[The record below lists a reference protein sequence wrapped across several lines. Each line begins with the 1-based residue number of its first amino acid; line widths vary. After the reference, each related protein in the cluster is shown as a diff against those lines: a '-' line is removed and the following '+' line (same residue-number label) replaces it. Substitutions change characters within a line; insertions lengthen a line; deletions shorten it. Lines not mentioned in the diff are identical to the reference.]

1 MPLDRERRAT
11 GIQPM
16 PGQKTTSLLRN
27 VIFQLRKRA
36 GVTTLS
42 DSTGASLTGRQTLLR
57 ALVLRRLLRRS
68 VAPEERNIGVLLPPT
83 VAAAV
88 TNLALALDRRV
99 AVNLNY
105 SLSEELIR
113 FSLQDAG
120 LRQVITSRAFLERMP
135 IDLGGVEVILLED
148 LAKSAS
154 AIDKGM
160 AALQTFLPLPLLE
173 RILGI
178 DAIPEDDLMTIIFT
192 SGSTGRPKGVMLPWR
207 SIEAN
212 TEMVNALLR
221 LRSDDVGL
229 GVLPFFHSFG
239 YTITL
244 WTMLAMGV
252 GAVYHTNPLEARVI
266 GRLIRDH
273 RVTILLGTPTLL
285 RAYMRR
291 LPAEDFASVE
301 IVATGSERLP
311 QAVADDFESKFGV
324 RPFQGY
330 GATELGPIVSAN
342 VPAARA
348 PGDPSASLR
357 EGTVGRPAEGV
368 RVEVRD
374 PETGSVVGTGQRGLL
389 WVTGPHVMLGYLN
402 RPDLTDAVLQD
413 GWYNTGDVVTIDED
427 GFITIVGR
435 ESRFA
440 KVGGEQVPFAAVE
453 EALATVTGG
462 SEDGAPRAVV
472 TAVPDEATGERLIV
486 IHTALDQ
493 SPDELVKALA
503 SAGLPRL
510 FIPAPV
516 DFYEVDSMPL
526 IGIGKVDLEAINRF
540 AQQATSARQT
550 KRKATRES
558 AATTTSP
565 RDQGRAHA

>member
-1 MPLDRERRAT
+1 
-11 GIQPM
+11 
-16 PGQKTTSLLRN
+16 
-27 VIFQLRKRA
+27 
-36 GVTTLS
+36 
-42 DSTGASLTGRQTLLR
+42 LTGRQTLLR
-57 ALVLRRLLRRS
+57 ALVLRRLLRR
-68 VAPEERNIGVLLPPT
+68 VIAPDECNIGVLLPPT

-88 TNLALALDRRV
+88 ANLALALDRRV

-105 SLSEELIR
+105 SLSAELIR
-113 FSLQDAG
+113 FSLQEAG
-120 LRQVITSRAFLERMP
+120 LRHVITSRAFLERMP
-135 IDLGGVEVILLED
+135 IDLGEVEVILLED
-148 LAKSAS
+148 LAHGAS
-154 AIDKGM
+154 AIDKAM
-160 AALQTFLPLPLLE
+160 AALLSFLPLPVLE
-173 RILGI
+173 RVLGI

-212 TEMVNALLR
+212 TEMVDALLR
-221 LRSDDVGL
+221 LRRDDVML
-229 GVLPFFHSFG
+229 GVLPFFHTFG

-266 GRLIRDH
+266 SRLIREH
-273 RVTILLGTPTLL
+273 KVTILLGTPTLL

-291 LPAEDFASVE
+291 LSPDDFASVE

-311 QAVADDFESKFGV
+311 QAVADDFESKFGI

-330 GATELGPIVSAN
+330 GATELGPIISAN

-348 PGDPSASLR
+348 LGDPSTVLR
-357 EGTVGRPAEGV
+357 EGTVGRPARDV

-374 PETGSVVGTGQRGLL
+374 PETGAVLGTGERGLL

-402 RPDLTDAVLQD
+402 RPDLSEAVLKD

-440 KVGGEQVPFAAVE
+440 KVGGEQVPFSAIE
-453 EALATVTGG
+453 EALATLTGS

-472 TAVPDEATGERLIV
+472 TAVPDEVTGERLIV

-493 SPDELVKALA
+493 SPDELVKGLA
-503 SAGLPRL
+503 DAGLPRL

-516 DFYEVDSMPL
+516 DFHEIDTMPL

-540 AQQATSARQT
+540 AQQATAGRQT
-550 KRKATRES
+550 RRKAAR
-558 AATTTSP
+558 
-565 RDQGRAHA
+565 

>member
-1 MPLDRERRAT
+1 MPA
-11 GIQPM
+11 
-16 PGQKTTSLLRN
+16 QKTTSLLRN
-27 VIFQLRKRA
+27 VIAQLRKRA
-36 GVTTLS
+36 DVTTLS

-57 ALVLRRLLRRS
+57 ALVLRRLLRRAI
-68 VAPEERNIGVLLPPT
+68 APGERTVGVLLPPT

-105 SLSEELIR
+105 SLSEELVR
-113 FSLQDAG
+113 FSLQEAG
-120 LRQVITSRAFLERMP
+120 LRHVITSRAFLERMP
-135 IDLGGVEVILLED
+135 IDLGEVEVILLED
-148 LAKSAS
+148 LAKGAS
-154 AIDKGM
+154 PIDKGV
-160 AALQTFLPLPLLE
+160 AALLAFLPLPLLE

-212 TEMVNALLR
+212 TGMVDTLLR
-221 LRSDDVGL
+221 LRGDDVML
-229 GVLPFFHSFG
+229 GVLPFFHTFG

-244 WTMLAMGV
+244 WAMLAMGV

-266 GRLIRDH
+266 SRLIRE
-273 RVTILLGTPTLL
+273 RGVTIILGTPTLL

-291 LPAEDFASVE
+291 LSPEDFASVE
-301 IVATGSERLP
+301 IVATGSEPLP
-311 QAVADDFESKFGV
+311 QAVADAFESKFGI

-348 PGDPSASLR
+348 LGEPSAVLR
-357 EGTVGRPAEGV
+357 EGTVGRPARGV
-368 RVEVRD
+368 RIEVRD
-374 PETGSVVGTGQRGLL
+374 PETGAVLETGERGVL

-402 RPDLTDAVLQD
+402 QQDLSDAVLQD
-413 GWYNTGDVVTIDED
+413 GWYNTGDVVTVDED

-435 ESRFA
+435 QSRFA
-440 KVGGEQVPFAAVE
+440 KVGGEQVPFAAIE
-453 EALATVTGG
+453 EALATLTGG

-472 TAVPDEATGERLIV
+472 TAVPDEATGERLV
-486 IHTALDQ
+486 VVHTALDQ
-493 SPDELVKALA
+493 SPDELVKGLA
-503 SAGLPRL
+503 DAGLPRL

-516 DFYEVDSMPL
+516 DFYEIETMPL

-540 AQQATSARQT
+540 ARLAAATRQT
-550 KRKATRES
+550 KRKATR
-558 AATTTSP
+558 
-565 RDQGRAHA
+565 

>member
-1 MPLDRERRAT
+1 MPAR
-11 GIQPM
+11 
-16 PGQKTTSLLRN
+16 KTTSLLRN
-27 VIFQLRKRA
+27 VISQLRKRA

-57 ALVLRRLLRRS
+57 ALVLRRLLRRHL
-68 VAPEERNIGVLLPPT
+68 AADERNIGVLLPPT

-105 SLSEELIR
+105 SLSEDLIR
-113 FSLQDAG
+113 FSLKEAG
-120 LRQVITSRAFLERMP
+120 LRHVIASHAFLERMP
-135 IDLGGVEVILLED
+135 IDLSGVEVIILED
-148 LAKSAS
+148 LAKQAS
-154 AIDKGM
+154 AIDKGV
-160 AALQTFLPLPLLE
+160 AALLAYLPLPILE
-173 RILGI
+173 RVLGI
-178 DAIPEDDLMTIIFT
+178 DAIPEDDVMTIIFT

-212 TEMVNALLR
+212 TGMVDALLQ
-221 LRSDDVGL
+221 LRSNDVML
-229 GVLPFFHSFG
+229 GVLPFFHTFG

-266 GRLIRDH
+266 SRLIRD
-273 RVTILLGTPTLL
+273 RCVTIVLGTPTLL

-291 LPAEDFASVE
+291 LSAEDFASVE

-311 QAVADDFESKFGV
+311 QVVADEFERKFGI

-348 PGDPSASLR
+348 LGEPSAVLR
-357 EGTVGRPAEGV
+357 EETVGRPAQGV

-374 PETGSVVGTGQRGLL
+374 PDTGAVLGTGERGVL

-402 RPDLTDAVLQD
+402 QPDQTAAVLQD

-440 KVGGEQVPFAAVE
+440 KVGGEQVPFAAIE
-453 EALATVTGG
+453 EVLATLTGG
-462 SEDGAPRAVV
+462 NEDGTPRAVV
-472 TAVPDEATGERLIV
+472 TAVPDEASGERLV
-486 IHTALDQ
+486 VVHTPLNQ
-493 SPDELVKALA
+493 SPDELVKGLA
-503 SAGLPRL
+503 DAGLPRL

-516 DFYEVDSMPL
+516 DFYEIATVPL
-526 IGIGKVDLEAINRF
+526 IGIGKVDLERINRI
-540 AQQATSARQT
+540 AREAAAA
-550 KRKATRES
+550 RRTRPEV
-558 AATTTSP
+558 T
-565 RDQGRAHA
+565 R

>member
-1 MPLDRERRAT
+1 MP
-11 GIQPM
+11 P
-16 PGQKTTSLLRN
+16 QKTTSLLRN
-27 VIFQLRKRA
+27 VISQLRKRA
-36 GVTTLS
+36 SVTTLS

-57 ALVLRRLLRRS
+57 ALVLRRLLRR
-68 VAPEERNIGVLLPPT
+68 VIAPDERNIGVLLPPT
-83 VAAAV
+83 VAAAI

-105 SLSEELIR
+105 SLSAELIR
-113 FSLQDAG
+113 FSMQEAG
-120 LRQVITSRAFLERMP
+120 LLHVITSRAFLERMP
-135 IDLGGVEVILLED
+135 IDFGEVEVILLED
-148 LAKSAS
+148 LAKGAT
-154 AIDKGM
+154 AIDKGI
-160 AALQTFLPLPLLE
+160 AALLSFLPLPLLE
-173 RILGI
+173 RALGI
-178 DAIPEDDLMTIIFT
+178 DAIPEDDLMTITFT

-212 TEMVNALLR
+212 TEMVNTLLR
-221 LRSDDVGL
+221 LRSDDVML
-229 GVLPFFHSFG
+229 GVLPFFHTFG

-266 GRLIRDH
+266 SRLIREH
-273 RVTILLGTPTLL
+273 KVTILLGTPTLL

-291 LPAEDFASVE
+291 LSPEDFASVE

-311 QAVADDFESKFGV
+311 QAVADDFESKFGI

-330 GATELGPIVSAN
+330 GATELGPIISAN

-348 PGDPSASLR
+348 LGDPSTVLR
-357 EGTVGRPAEGV
+357 EGTVGRPARGV

-374 PETGSVVGTGQRGLL
+374 PETGAVLGTGERGLL
-389 WVTGPHVMLGYLN
+389 WVTGPHVMLGYLSQ
-402 RPDLTDAVLQD
+402 PDLSDAVLED

-440 KVGGEQVPFAAVE
+440 KIGGEQVPFAAIE
-453 EALATVTGG
+453 EALATLTGG
-462 SEDGAPRAVV
+462 SEDGAPQAVV

-486 IHTALDQ
+486 IHTPLDQ
-493 SPDELVKALA
+493 SPNELVKGLA
-503 SAGLPRL
+503 DAGLPRL

-516 DFYEVDSMPL
+516 DFHEIDTMPL

-540 AQQATSARQT
+540 AQQATAGRQT
-550 KRKATRES
+550 RRKATR
-558 AATTTSP
+558 
-565 RDQGRAHA
+565 

>member
-1 MPLDRERRAT
+1 MPLR
-11 GIQPM
+11 
-16 PGQKTTSLLRN
+16 KTTSLLKN
-27 VIFQLRKRA
+27 VISQLRKRA
-36 GVTTLS
+36 RVTTLS
-42 DSTGASLTGRQTLLR
+42 DSTGASLTGHQTLLR
-57 ALVLRRLLRRS
+57 ALVLRRLLRRAVS
-68 VAPEERNIGVLLPPT
+68 PDERAIGILLPPT

-105 SLSEELIR
+105 SLSAELIR
-113 FSLQDAG
+113 FSLQEAG
-120 LRQVITSRAFLERMP
+120 LHHVITSRAFLERMP
-135 IDLGGVEVILLED
+135 IDLGGVDVILLED
-148 LAKSAS
+148 LASQAS

-160 AALQTFLPLPLLE
+160 AALLSFLPLPLLE
-173 RILGI
+173 RVLGI

-212 TEMVNALLR
+212 TRMVDALLR
-221 LRSDDVGL
+221 LRRDDVML
-229 GVLPFFHSFG
+229 GVLPFFHTFG

-266 GRLIRDH
+266 GRLIRE
-273 RVTILLGTPTLL
+273 RGVTILLGTPTLL

-291 LPAEDFASVE
+291 LSPEDFAPVE

-311 QAVADDFESKFGV
+311 QSVADDFESKFGV

-348 PGDPSASLR
+348 LGDPGTVLR
-357 EGTVGRPAEGV
+357 EGTVGRPARGV

-374 PETGSVVGTGQRGLL
+374 PETGAVLGPGERGLL
-389 WVTGPHVMLGYLN
+389 WVTGPHIMLGYLN
-402 RPDLTDAVLQD
+402 QPDLTGAVLQD
-413 GWYNTGDVVTIDED
+413 GWYNTGDVVTTDED

-453 EALATVTGG
+453 EALAMLTGG
-462 SEDGAPRAVV
+462 SDDGAPRAVV
-472 TAVPDEATGERLIV
+472 TAVPDESTGERLVV
-486 IHTALDQ
+486 IHTALDR
-493 SPDELVKALA
+493 SPDELVKELA
-503 SAGLPRL
+503 KAGLPRL
-510 FIPAPV
+510 FIPSPV
-516 DFYEVDSMPL
+516 DFYGIDTMPL

-540 AQQATSARQT
+540 AQQATAGRQT
-550 KRKATRES
+550 RRKAAQSS
-558 AATTTSP
+558 AATTGAPGGQQTAQTSSP
-565 RDQGRAHA
+565 PAE

>member
-1 MPLDRERRAT
+1 MPA
-11 GIQPM
+11 
-16 PGQKTTSLLRN
+16 QKTTSLLRN
-27 VIFQLRKRA
+27 VIAQLRRRA
-36 GVTTLS
+36 DVTTLS
-42 DSTGASLTGRQTLLR
+42 DSTGASLSGRQALVR
-57 ALVLRRLLRRS
+57 ALVLRRLLRR
-68 VAPEERNIGVLLPPT
+68 ALGADERNIGVLLPPT

-105 SLSEELIR
+105 SLSQELVR
-113 FSLQDAG
+113 FSLQEAG
-120 LRQVITSRAFLERMP
+120 LRHVITSRAFLERMP
-135 IDLGGVEVILLED
+135 IDLGEAEVILIEE
-148 LAKSAS
+148 LAKGAS
-154 AIDKGM
+154 AIDKGV
-160 AALQTFLPLPLLE
+160 AALLAFLPLPLLE
-173 RILGI
+173 RVLGI

-212 TEMVNALLR
+212 TRMVDALLQ
-221 LRSDDVGL
+221 LRSDDVML
-229 GVLPFFHSFG
+229 GVLPFFHTFG

-266 GRLIRDH
+266 SRLIREH
-273 RVTILLGTPTLL
+273 GVTILLGTPTLL

-291 LPAEDFASVE
+291 LAPEDFASVE

-311 QAVADDFESKFGV
+311 QAVADEFESKFGI

-348 PGDPSASLR
+348 LGDPSAVLR
-357 EGTVGRPAEGV
+357 EGTVGRPAQGV

-374 PETGSVVGTGQRGLL
+374 PETGAVLGTGEPGLL

-402 RPDLTDAVLQD
+402 QPDLSEAVLKD
-413 GWYNTGDVVTIDED
+413 GWYNTGDVVTIDAD

-435 ESRFA
+435 QSRFA
-440 KVGGEQVPFAAVE
+440 KVGGEQVPFAAIE
-453 EALATVTGG
+453 EALATLTGG

-472 TAVPDEATGERLIV
+472 TAVPDEATGERLV
-486 IHTALDQ
+486 VVHTALKQ
-493 SPDELVKALA
+493 SPDELVKGLA
-503 SAGLPRL
+503 DAGLPRL
-510 FIPAPV
+510 FIPAAV
-516 DFYEVDSMPL
+516 DFHEIDTMPL
-526 IGIGKVDLEAINRF
+526 IGIGKVDLAAINRF
-540 AQQATSARQT
+540 ARQFATNRQT
-550 KRKATRES
+550 KRE
-558 AATTTSP
+558 
-565 RDQGRAHA
+565 GRSIERHTAP

>member
-1 MPLDRERRAT
+1 MPLR
-11 GIQPM
+11 
-16 PGQKTTSLLRN
+16 KTTSLLRN
-27 VIFQLRKRA
+27 VISQLRKRA
-36 GVTTLS
+36 RVTTLS
-42 DSTGASLTGRQTLLR
+42 DSTGASLTGHQTLLR
-57 ALVLRRLLRRS
+57 ALVLRRLLRRAVS
-68 VAPEERNIGVLLPPT
+68 PDERAIGILLPPT

-105 SLSEELIR
+105 SLSAELIR
-113 FSLQDAG
+113 FSLQEAG
-120 LRQVITSRAFLERMP
+120 LRHVITSRAFLERMP
-135 IDLGGVEVILLED
+135 IDLGGVDVILLED
-148 LAKSAS
+148 LASQAS

-160 AALQTFLPLPLLE
+160 AALLSFLPLPLLE
-173 RILGI
+173 RVLGI

-212 TEMVNALLR
+212 TRMVDALLR
-221 LRSDDVGL
+221 LRRDDVML
-229 GVLPFFHSFG
+229 GVLPFFHTFG

-266 GRLIRDH
+266 GRLIRE
-273 RVTILLGTPTLL
+273 RGVTILLGTPTLL

-291 LPAEDFASVE
+291 LSPEDFAPVE

-311 QAVADDFESKFGV
+311 QSVADDFESKFGV

-348 PGDPSASLR
+348 LGDPGTVLR
-357 EGTVGRPAEGV
+357 EGTVGRPARGV

-374 PETGSVVGTGQRGLL
+374 PETGAVLGPGERGLL
-389 WVTGPHVMLGYLN
+389 WVTGPHIMLGYLN
-402 RPDLTDAVLQD
+402 QPDLTGAVLQD
-413 GWYNTGDVVTIDED
+413 GWYNTGDVVTTDED

-453 EALATVTGG
+453 EALAMLTGG
-462 SEDGAPRAVV
+462 SDDGAPRAVV
-472 TAVPDEATGERLIV
+472 TAVPDESTGERLVV
-486 IHTALDQ
+486 IHTALDR
-493 SPDELVKALA
+493 SPDELVKELA
-503 SAGLPRL
+503 KAGLPRL
-510 FIPAPV
+510 FIPSPV
-516 DFYEVDSMPL
+516 DFYGIDTMPL

-540 AQQATSARQT
+540 AQQATAGRQT
-550 KRKATRES
+550 RRKAAQSS
-558 AATTTSP
+558 AATTGAPGGQQTAQTSSP
-565 RDQGRAHA
+565 PAE

>member
-1 MPLDRERRAT
+1 MPA
-11 GIQPM
+11 
-16 PGQKTTSLLRN
+16 QKTTSLLRN
-27 VIFQLRKRA
+27 VISQLRKRA
-36 GVTTLS
+36 AATTLS

-57 ALVLRRLLRRS
+57 ALVLRRLLRREL
-68 VAPEERNIGVLLPPT
+68 AADERNVGVLLPPT

-105 SLSEELIR
+105 GLSADLVR
-113 FSLQDAG
+113 FSLREAG
-120 LRQVITSRAFLERMP
+120 LRHVITSRSFLERMP
-135 IDLGGVEVILLED
+135 IDLGEAEVILIEE
-148 LAKSAS
+148 LAKEAS
-154 AIDKGM
+154 AIDKGV
-160 AALQTFLPLPLLE
+160 AALLAFLPLPLLE
-173 RILGI
+173 RVLGI
-178 DAIPEDDLMTIIFT
+178 DAIPEDELMTIIFT

-212 TEMVNALLR
+212 TGMVDALLQ
-221 LRSDDVGL
+221 LRRDDVML
-229 GVLPFFHSFG
+229 GVLPFFHTFG

-266 GRLIRDH
+266 SRLIRE
-273 RVTILLGTPTLL
+273 RGVTILLGTPTLL

-291 LPAEDFASVE
+291 LSAEDFASVE

-311 QAVADDFESKFGV
+311 LAVADEFESKFGI

-348 PGDPSASLR
+348 RGDPSTVLR
-357 EGTVGRPAEGV
+357 EGTVGRPARGV

-374 PETGSVVGTGQRGLL
+374 PETGAVLGIGEPGLL

-402 RPDLTDAVLQD
+402 QPELSEAVLED
-413 GWYNTGDVVTIDED
+413 GWYNTGDVVTIDAD

-435 ESRFA
+435 QSRFA
-440 KVGGEQVPFAAVE
+440 KVGGEQVPFAAIE
-453 EALATVTGG
+453 EALAALTGG

-472 TAVPDEATGERLIV
+472 TAVPDEATGERLVV
-486 IHTALDQ
+486 IHTALEQ
-493 SPDELVKALA
+493 SADELVKGLA
-503 SAGLPRL
+503 DAGLPRL

-516 DFYEVDSMPL
+516 DFYEIDTMPL

-540 AQQATSARQT
+540 ARQSATTRQA
-550 KRKATRES
+550 KRGATR
-558 AATTTSP
+558 
-565 RDQGRAHA
+565 

>member
-1 MPLDRERRAT
+1 MPAE
-11 GIQPM
+11 
-16 PGQKTTSLLRN
+16 KTTSLLRN
-27 VIFQLRKRA
+27 VISQLRKRA
-36 GVTTLS
+36 NVTTLS

-57 ALVLRRLLRRS
+57 ALVLRRLLRRA
-68 VAPEERNIGVLLPPT
+68 VAPGERNVGVLLPPT

-113 FSLQDAG
+113 YSVKEAG
-120 LRQVITSRAFLERMP
+120 LRHVITSRAFLERMP
-135 IDLGGVEVILLED
+135 IDLGEVEVILLED
-148 LAKSAS
+148 LAKRAS
-154 AIDKGM
+154 PVDKGV
-160 AALQTFLPLPLLE
+160 AALLAFLPLPLLE
-173 RILGI
+173 RVLGI

-207 SIEAN
+207 SIETN
-212 TEMVNALLR
+212 TGMIDTLLR
-221 LRSDDVGL
+221 LRSDDVML
-229 GVLPFFHSFG
+229 GVLPFFHTFG

-244 WTMLAMGV
+244 WAMLAMGV

-266 GRLIRDH
+266 SRLIRE
-273 RVTILLGTPTLL
+273 RGVTILLGTPTLL

-291 LPAEDFASVE
+291 LSPEDFASVE

-311 QAVADDFESKFGV
+311 QAVADQFESKFGI

-348 PGDPSASLR
+348 VGDPSAVLR
-357 EGTVGRPAEGV
+357 EGTVGRPAQGV

-374 PETGSVVGTGQRGLL
+374 PETGAVLETGERGVL

-402 RPDLTDAVLQD
+402 QPDLTDAVLQD

-435 ESRFA
+435 QSRFA
-440 KVGGEQVPFAAVE
+440 KVGGEQVPFAAIE
-453 EALATVTGG
+453 EALAALAGG
-462 SEDGAPRAVV
+462 SEEGAPRAVV
-472 TAVPDEATGERLIV
+472 TAVPDEATGERLVV
-486 IHTALDQ
+486 IHTPLEQ
-493 SPDELVKALA
+493 SPDELVKGMADT
-503 SAGLPRL
+503 GLPRL

-516 DFYEVDSMPL
+516 DFYEIDTMPL

-540 AQQATSARQT
+540 ARQAAATRQT
-550 KRKATRES
+550 KRRATR
-558 AATTTSP
+558 
-565 RDQGRAHA
+565 

>member
-1 MPLDRERRAT
+1 MPA
-11 GIQPM
+11 
-16 PGQKTTSLLRN
+16 QKTTSLLRN
-27 VIFQLRKRA
+27 VIAQLRKRA
-36 GVTTLS
+36 DVTTLS

-57 ALVLRRLLRRS
+57 ALVLRRLLRRAI
-68 VAPEERNIGVLLPPT
+68 APDERNVGVLLPPT

-105 SLSEELIR
+105 SLSAELVR
-113 FSLQDAG
+113 FSLQEAG
-120 LRQVITSRAFLERMP
+120 LRHVITSRAFLERMP
-135 IDLGGVEVILLED
+135 IDLGEVEVILLED
-148 LAKSAS
+148 LARSAS
-154 AIDKGM
+154 PIDKGV
-160 AALQTFLPLPLLE
+160 AALLAFLPLPLLE
-173 RILGI
+173 RVLGI

-212 TEMVNALLR
+212 TGMVDALLR
-221 LRSDDVGL
+221 LRRDDVML
-229 GVLPFFHSFG
+229 GVLPFFHTFG

-244 WTMLAMGV
+244 WAMLAMGV

-266 GRLIRDH
+266 SRLIRQ
-273 RVTILLGTPTLL
+273 RGVTIVLGTPTLL

-291 LPAEDFASVE
+291 LSPEDFASVE
-301 IVATGSERLP
+301 IVATGSEPLP
-311 QAVADDFESKFGV
+311 QSVADAFESTFGI

-348 PGDPSASLR
+348 LGDPSAVLR
-357 EGTVGRPAEGV
+357 EGTVGRPARGV
-368 RVEVRD
+368 RIEVRD
-374 PETGSVVGTGQRGLL
+374 PDTGAVLETGERGVL

-413 GWYNTGDVVTIDED
+413 GWYNTGDVVTIDEE

-435 ESRFA
+435 QSRFA
-440 KVGGEQVPFAAVE
+440 KVGGEQVPFAAIE
-453 EALATVTGG
+453 EALAALTGG

-472 TAVPDEATGERLIV
+472 TAVPDEATGERLV
-486 IHTALDQ
+486 VVHTALDQ
-493 SPDELVKALA
+493 SPDELVKGLA
-503 SAGLPRL
+503 DAGLPRL

-516 DFYEVDSMPL
+516 DFYEIDSMPL

-540 AQQATSARQT
+540 ARQAAATRQT
-550 KRKATRES
+550 KGKATR
-558 AATTTSP
+558 
-565 RDQGRAHA
+565 

>member
-1 MPLDRERRAT
+1 MPLR
-11 GIQPM
+11 
-16 PGQKTTSLLRN
+16 KTTSLLRN
-27 VIFQLRKRA
+27 VISQLRKRA
-36 GVTTLS
+36 RVTTLS
-42 DSTGASLTGRQTLLR
+42 DSTGASLTGHQTLLR
-57 ALVLRRLLRRS
+57 ALVLRRLLRRAVS
-68 VAPEERNIGVLLPPT
+68 PDERAIGILLPPT

-105 SLSEELIR
+105 SLSAELIR
-113 FSLQDAG
+113 FSLQEAG
-120 LRQVITSRAFLERMP
+120 LHHVITSRAFLERMP
-135 IDLGGVEVILLED
+135 IDLGGVDVILLED
-148 LAKSAS
+148 LASQAS

-160 AALQTFLPLPLLE
+160 AALLSFLPLPLLE
-173 RILGI
+173 RVLGI

-212 TEMVNALLR
+212 TRMVDALLR
-221 LRSDDVGL
+221 LRRDDVML
-229 GVLPFFHSFG
+229 GVLPFFHTFG

-266 GRLIRDH
+266 GRLIRE
-273 RVTILLGTPTLL
+273 RGVTILLGTPTLL

-291 LPAEDFASVE
+291 LSPEDFAPVE

-311 QAVADDFESKFGV
+311 QSVADDFESKFGV

-348 PGDPSASLR
+348 LGDPGTVLR
-357 EGTVGRPAEGV
+357 EGTVGRPARGV

-374 PETGSVVGTGQRGLL
+374 PETGAVLGPGERGLL
-389 WVTGPHVMLGYLN
+389 WVTGPHIMLGYLN
-402 RPDLTDAVLQD
+402 QPDLTGAVLQD
-413 GWYNTGDVVTIDED
+413 GWYNTGDVVTTDED

-453 EALATVTGG
+453 EALAMLTGG
-462 SEDGAPRAVV
+462 SDDGAPRAVV
-472 TAVPDEATGERLIV
+472 TAVPDESTGERLVV
-486 IHTALDQ
+486 IHTALDR
-493 SPDELVKALA
+493 SPDELVKELA
-503 SAGLPRL
+503 KAGLPRL
-510 FIPAPV
+510 FIPSPV
-516 DFYEVDSMPL
+516 DFYEIDTMPL

-540 AQQATSARQT
+540 AQQATAGRQT
-550 KRKATRES
+550 RRKAAQSS
-558 AATTTSP
+558 AATTGAPGGQQTAQTSSP
-565 RDQGRAHA
+565 PAE

>member
-1 MPLDRERRAT
+1 MPAR
-11 GIQPM
+11 
-16 PGQKTTSLLRN
+16 KTTSLLRN
-27 VIFQLRKRA
+27 VISQLHKRA

-57 ALVLRRLLRRS
+57 ALVLRRLLRRHL
-68 VAPEERNIGVLLPPT
+68 AADERNIGVLLPPT

-105 SLSEELIR
+105 SLSEDLIR
-113 FSLQDAG
+113 FSLKEAG
-120 LRQVITSRAFLERMP
+120 LRHVIASHAFLERMP
-135 IDLGGVEVILLED
+135 IDLSGVEVIILED
-148 LAKSAS
+148 LAKQAS
-154 AIDKGM
+154 AIDKGV
-160 AALQTFLPLPLLE
+160 AALLAYLPLPILE
-173 RILGI
+173 RVLGI
-178 DAIPEDDLMTIIFT
+178 DAIPEDDVMTIIFT

-212 TEMVNALLR
+212 TGMVDALLQ
-221 LRSDDVGL
+221 LRSNDVML
-229 GVLPFFHSFG
+229 GVLPFFHTFG

-266 GRLIRDH
+266 SRLIRD
-273 RVTILLGTPTLL
+273 RCVTIVLGTPTLL

-291 LPAEDFASVE
+291 LSPEDFASVE

-311 QAVADDFESKFGV
+311 QVVADEFERKFGI

-348 PGDPSASLR
+348 LGEPSAVLR
-357 EGTVGRPAEGV
+357 EETVGRPAQGV

-374 PETGSVVGTGQRGLL
+374 PDTGAVLGTGERGVL

-402 RPDLTDAVLQD
+402 QPDQTAAVLQD

-440 KVGGEQVPFAAVE
+440 KVGGEQVPFAAIE
-453 EALATVTGG
+453 EVLATLTGG
-462 SEDGAPRAVV
+462 NEDGTPRAVV
-472 TAVPDEATGERLIV
+472 TAVPDEASGERLV
-486 IHTALDQ
+486 VVHTPLNQ
-493 SPDELVKALA
+493 SPDELVKGLA
-503 SAGLPRL
+503 DAGLPRL

-516 DFYEVDSMPL
+516 DFYEIATVPL
-526 IGIGKVDLEAINRF
+526 IGIGKVDLERINRI
-540 AQQATSARQT
+540 AREAAAA
-550 KRKATRES
+550 RRTRPEV
-558 AATTTSP
+558 T
-565 RDQGRAHA
+565 R

>member
-1 MPLDRERRAT
+1 MPA
-11 GIQPM
+11 
-16 PGQKTTSLLRN
+16 QKTTSLLRN
-27 VIFQLRKRA
+27 VIAQLRKRA
-36 GVTTLS
+36 DVTTLS

-57 ALVLRRLLRRS
+57 ALVLRRLLRRAI
-68 VAPEERNIGVLLPPT
+68 APDERNVGVLLPPT
-83 VAAAV
+83 VDAAV

-105 SLSEELIR
+105 SLSAELVR
-113 FSLQDAG
+113 FSLQEAG
-120 LRQVITSRAFLERMP
+120 LRHVITSRAFLQRMP
-135 IDLGGVEVILLED
+135 IDLGEVEVILLED

-154 AIDKGM
+154 PIDKGV
-160 AALQTFLPLPLLE
+160 AALLAFLPLPLLE
-173 RILGI
+173 RVLRI
-178 DAIPEDDLMTIIFT
+178 DSIPEDDLMTIIFT

-212 TEMVNALLR
+212 TGMVDALLR
-221 LRSDDVGL
+221 LRRDDVML
-229 GVLPFFHSFG
+229 GVLPFFHTFG

-244 WTMLAMGV
+244 WAMLAMGV

-266 GRLIRDH
+266 SRLIRE
-273 RVTILLGTPTLL
+273 RGVTILLGTPTLL

-291 LPAEDFASVE
+291 LSPEDFASVE
-301 IVATGSERLP
+301 IVATGSEPLP
-311 QAVADDFESKFGV
+311 QAVADAFESTFQI

-348 PGDPSASLR
+348 LGDPSAVLR
-357 EGTVGRPAEGV
+357 EGTVGRPAQGV

-374 PETGSVVGTGQRGLL
+374 PETGAVVKTGERGVL

-402 RPDLTDAVLQD
+402 QPDLTDAVLQD
-413 GWYNTGDVVTIDED
+413 GWYNTGDVVTIDEE

-435 ESRFA
+435 QSRFA
-440 KVGGEQVPFAAVE
+440 KVGGEQVPFAAIE
-453 EALATVTGG
+453 EALAALTGG

-486 IHTALDQ
+486 VHTALDQ
-493 SPDELVKALA
+493 SPDELVKGLA
-503 SAGLPRL
+503 DAGLPRL

-516 DFYEVDSMPL
+516 DFNEIDTMPL

-540 AQQATSARQT
+540 ARQAAATRQT
-550 KRKATRES
+550 KGKATR
-558 AATTTSP
+558 
-565 RDQGRAHA
+565 